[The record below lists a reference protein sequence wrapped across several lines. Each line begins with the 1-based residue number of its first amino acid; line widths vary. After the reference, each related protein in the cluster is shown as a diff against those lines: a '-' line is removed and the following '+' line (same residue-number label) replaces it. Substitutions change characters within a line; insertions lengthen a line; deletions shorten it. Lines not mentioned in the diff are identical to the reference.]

1 MIEHELLFLGLLKD
15 GPKHGYEIKRL
26 IDEELFP
33 FVGLK
38 IKSIYYPLK
47 KMKKLGLI
55 KKDVGREGRWPEKY
69 VYSLTPKG
77 EKIFDHLITAS
88 FLSIERPYFN
98 IDLSLYFLPYV
109 EKKIAKRQLRGRIL
123 FLRRIRRD
131 LQGLQKTMKTSSS
144 PQAERLPAGGAF
156 GQRDPVGQKHLN
168 VILEH
173 DLDLVEAE
181 IRSIGRLMETL
192 L

>member
-26 IDEELFP
+26 IEEELFP

-47 KMKKLGLI
+47 KMENLGLI
-55 KKDVGREGRWPEKY
+55 KKDVGREGKWPEKY

-77 EKIFDHLITAS
+77 DKIFDHLITES

-123 FLRRIRRD
+123 FLRHIRRD
-131 LQGLQKTMKTSSS
+131 LQGLQKTMKTS
-144 PQAERLPAGGAF
+144 
-156 GQRDPVGQKHLN
+156 QKHIN
-168 VILEH
+168 IILDH

-192 L
+192 F

>member
-47 KMKKLGLI
+47 QMEKLGLI
-55 KKDVGREGRWPEKY
+55 QKDVGREGKWPEKY
-69 VYSLTPKG
+69 VYKLTAKG
-77 EKIFDHLITAS
+77 EKIFDHLITDS

-98 IDLSLYFLPYV
+98 IDLSLYFLPYID
-109 EKKIAKRQLRGRIL
+109 KKIVKRQLRGRVM
-123 FLRRIRRD
+123 FLKRIKTD
-131 LQGLQKTMKTSSS
+131 LKSIQNNTAS
-144 PQAERLPAGGAF
+144 AR
-156 GQRDPVGQKHLN
+156 KHLHI
-168 VILEH
+168 ILNH
-173 DLDLVEAE
+173 DIDLVNAE
-181 IRSIGRLMETL
+181 INSIAKLTEILG
-192 L
+192 

>member
-26 IDEELFP
+26 IEEEVFS

-47 KMKKLGLI
+47 QMEKLGLV
-55 KKDVGREGRWPEKY
+55 KKDIGREGKWPEKF

-77 EKIFDHLITAS
+77 DKIFDHLITES

-98 IDLSLYFLPYV
+98 IDLSLYFLNYV
-109 EKKIAKRQLRGRIL
+109 DKKIAKRQLRGRVL
-123 FLRRIRRD
+123 FLKRIRRD
-131 LQGLQKTMKTSSS
+131 LATLKSSS
-144 PQAERLPAGGAF
+144 PK
-156 GQRDPVGQKHLN
+156 QKHLHI
-168 VILEH
+168 ILDH
-173 DLDLVEAE
+173 DLDLVDAE
-181 IRSIGRLMETL
+181 IKSIGRLVDL
-192 L
+192 LG

>member
-26 IDEELFP
+26 IEEELFP

-47 KMKKLGLI
+47 KMEKLGLI
-55 KKDVGREGRWPEKY
+55 KKDVGREGKWPEKY

-77 EKIFDHLITAS
+77 EKIFDHLITES

-98 IDLSLYFLPYV
+98 IDLSLYFLQYV
-109 EKKIAKRQLRGRIL
+109 DKKIAKRQLRGRVL
-123 FLRRIRRD
+123 FLRRIHRQ
-131 LQGLQKTMKTSSS
+131 LQGLKKGMKA
-144 PQAERLPAGGAF
+144 PQT
-156 GQRDPVGQKHLN
+156 HLR
-168 VILEH
+168 VILDH

-181 IRSIGRLMETL
+181 INSIGRLMEAIQ
-192 L
+192 

>member
-26 IDEELFP
+26 IDEEVFP

-47 KMKKLGLI
+47 KMEKLGLI
-55 KKDVGREGRWPEKY
+55 KKDVGREGKWPEKY
-69 VYSLTPKG
+69 VYQLTAKG
-77 EKIFDHLITAS
+77 GKIFDHLISDS

-98 IDLSLYFLPYV
+98 IDLSLYFLQYV
-109 EKKIAKRQLRGRIL
+109 DKKLAKRQLRGRVL
-123 FLRRIRRD
+123 FLRRIKSELKAVAKNIKIPQEH
-131 LQGLQKTMKTSSS
+131 LQI
-144 PQAERLPAGGAF
+144 
-156 GQRDPVGQKHLN
+156 
-168 VILEH
+168 ILDH

-181 IRSIGRLMETL
+181 IKSISRLMKIFE
-192 L
+192 

>member
-26 IDEELFP
+26 IEEELFP

-47 KMKKLGLI
+47 KMEKLDLI

-77 EKIFDHLITAS
+77 EKIFDHLITES
-88 FLSIERPYFN
+88 FLTIERPYFN

-109 EKKIAKRQLRGRIL
+109 EKKIAKRQLRGRII

-131 LQGLQKTMKTSSS
+131 LQGLQKTMKTS
-144 PQAERLPAGGAF
+144 PKREPN
-156 GQRDPVGQKHLN
+156 GQKHVT
-168 VILEH
+168 VILDH

-181 IRSIGRLMETL
+181 IRSLGRLMETL

>member
-26 IDEELFP
+26 IEEELFP

-47 KMKKLGLI
+47 KMEKLGLVT
-55 KKDVGREGRWPEKY
+55 KDVGREGKFPEKFN
-69 VYSLTPKG
+69 YSLTPKG
-77 EKIFDHLITAS
+77 EKIFDHLITES

-98 IDLSLYFLPYV
+98 IDLSLYFLQYV
-109 EKKIAKRQLRGRIL
+109 DKNIAMRQLRGRVM
-123 FLRRIRRD
+123 FLKRIKRE
-131 LQGLQKTMKTSSS
+131 LLTIKKNVKS
-144 PQAERLPAGGAF
+144 P
-156 GQRDPVGQKHLN
+156 QKHLL
-168 VILEH
+168 IIIDH

-181 IRSIGRLMETL
+181 IKSIARLTETL
-192 L
+192 

>member
-47 KMKKLGLI
+47 KMEKLGLV
-55 KKDVGREGRWPEKY
+55 KKDVGREGKWPEKY

-77 EKIFDHLITAS
+77 GKIFDHLVTDS

-98 IDLSLYFLPYV
+98 IDLALYFLQYV
-109 EKKIAKRQLRGRIL
+109 DKKIAQRQLRGRVI
-123 FLRRIRRD
+123 FLRRIRRE
-131 LQGLQKTMKTSSS
+131 LQAIKKNMRIGK
-144 PQAERLPAGGAF
+144 G
-156 GQRDPVGQKHLN
+156 HLEI
-168 VILEH
+168 ILDH

-181 IRSIGRLMETL
+181 INSIAKLTEVL
-192 L
+192 A